1 MSLRSLNIPVID
13 FVGKRKFAMIFSAV
27 LLVLSITSIGFQGL
41 KFGIDFTGGT
51 LIELGYENTADL
63 EDIRSKLSEGDF
75 KGTNVQYF
83 GSDTEVLIQLE
94 PQEVS
99 SAKLSSSIIRMLGD
113 GIDIRRVEFVGP
125 KVGEELTNDGG
136 LAMLYALIGILIY
149 VAFRFEYR
157 FALGSIAALVHDV
170 IITLGIFSILQIE
183 FDLTVLAA
191 ILAVIGYSLNDTIVV
206 FDRIRENFLST
217 RQVEVEPIIN
227 EALNQTLSRTLMT
240 SLTTLLVLLA
250 LFYLGGEVIHSFAG
264 ALLIGV
270 IVGTYSSIYVASSMI
285 LALGISKED
294 MLPSEKEKKEIQ
306 VEAEPIINEALNQTL
321 SRTLMTSLTTLLVLL
336 ALFYLGGEVI
346 HSFAGALLIGVIVG
360 TYSSIYVASSMI
372 LALGISKEDMLP
384 SEKEKKE
391 IDARP

>member
-27 LLVLSITSIGFQGL
+27 LLVLSIASISFQGL

-51 LIELGYENTADL
+51 LIELGYEKTADL
-63 EDIRSKLSEGDF
+63 EDIRLKLSEGDF

-113 GIDIRRVEFVGP
+113 GIDVRRVEFVGP

-206 FDRIRENFLST
+206 FDRIRENFLSS
-217 RQVEVEPIIN
+217 RQVVAESIIN

-270 IVGTYSSIYVASSMI
+270 II
-285 LALGISKED
+285 
-294 MLPSEKEKKEIQ
+294 
-306 VEAEPIINEALNQTL
+306 
-321 SRTLMTSLTTLLVLL
+321 
-336 ALFYLGGEVI
+336 
-346 HSFAGALLIGVIVG
+346 G

>member
-27 LLVLSITSIGFQGL
+27 LLVLSIASISFQGL

-51 LIELGYENTADL
+51 LIELGYEKTADL
-63 EDIRSKLSEGDF
+63 EDIRLKLSEGDF

-113 GIDIRRVEFVGP
+113 GIDVRRVEFVGP

-217 RQVEVEPIIN
+217 RQVESEPIIN

-270 IVGTYSSIYVASSMI
+270 II
-285 LALGISKED
+285 
-294 MLPSEKEKKEIQ
+294 
-306 VEAEPIINEALNQTL
+306 
-321 SRTLMTSLTTLLVLL
+321 
-336 ALFYLGGEVI
+336 
-346 HSFAGALLIGVIVG
+346 G

>member
-1 MSLRSLNIPVID
+1 MSLKSLNIPVIN
-13 FVGKRKFAMIFSAV
+13 FVGNRKYALIFSAI
-27 LLVLSITSIGFQGL
+27 LLVVSIASIGFQGL

-51 LIELGYENTADL
+51 LIELGYEKTADL
-63 EDIRSKLSEGDF
+63 EDIRSKLISANYT
-75 KGTNVQYF
+75 GTNVQYF

-94 PQEVS
+94 PQAAS
-99 SAKLSSSIIRMLGD
+99 SAQLSSSIIRMLGD
-113 GIDIRRVEFVGP
+113 GLDVRRVEFVGP

-170 IITLGIFSILQIE
+170 IITIGIFSLLQIE

-217 RQVEVEPIIN
+217 RHIESGPIVN
-227 EALNQTLSRTLMT
+227 DALNQTLSRTLMT
-240 SLTTLLVLLA
+240 SLTTLIVLLA

-264 ALLIGV
+264 ALIIGV
-270 IVGTYSSIYVASSMI
+270 IIGTYSSIYVASSMI
-285 LALGISKED
+285 L
-294 MLPSEKEKKEIQ
+294 
-306 VEAEPIINEALNQTL
+306 V
-321 SRTLMTSLTTLLVLL
+321 
-336 ALFYLGGEVI
+336 
-346 HSFAGALLIGVIVG
+346 
-360 TYSSIYVASSMI
+360 
-372 LALGISKEDMLP
+372 LGISKEDMLP

>member
-13 FVGKRKFAMIFSAV
+13 FVGKRKYAMILSAFL
-27 LLVLSITSIGFQGL
+27 LLVSIVSIGFQGL
-41 KFGIDFTGGT
+41 KLGIDFTGGT

-63 EDIRSKLSEGDF
+63 DDIRSKLESANYSGA
-75 KGTNVQYF
+75 NVQYF

-94 PQEVS
+94 PQAVS
-99 SAKLSSSIIRMLGD
+99 SAKLSSSIIRMLGED
-113 GIDIRRVEFVGP
+113 IDVRRVEFVGP

-170 IITLGIFSILQIE
+170 MITLGVFSLLQIE

-206 FDRIRENFLST
+206 FDRTRENFLTT
-217 RQVEVEPIIN
+217 RHVEPGPIIN

-270 IVGTYSSIYVASSMI
+270 IIGTYSSIYVASSMI
-285 LALGISKED
+285 L
-294 MLPSEKEKKEIQ
+294 
-306 VEAEPIINEALNQTL
+306 V
-321 SRTLMTSLTTLLVLL
+321 
-336 ALFYLGGEVI
+336 
-346 HSFAGALLIGVIVG
+346 
-360 TYSSIYVASSMI
+360 
-372 LALGISKEDMLP
+372 LGISKEDMLP

>member
-27 LLVLSITSIGFQGL
+27 LLVLSIASISFQGL

-51 LIELGYENTADL
+51 LIELGYEKTADL
-63 EDIRSKLSEGDF
+63 EDIRLKLSEGDF
-75 KGTNVQYF
+75 NGTNVQYF

-113 GIDIRRVEFVGP
+113 GIDVRRVEFVGP

-217 RQVEVEPIIN
+217 RQVE
-227 EALNQTLSRTLMT
+227 
-240 SLTTLLVLLA
+240 
-250 LFYLGGEVIHSFAG
+250 
-264 ALLIGV
+264 
-270 IVGTYSSIYVASSMI
+270 
-285 LALGISKED
+285 
-294 MLPSEKEKKEIQ
+294 
-306 VEAEPIINEALNQTL
+306 AEPIINEALNQTL

-346 HSFAGALLIGVIVG
+346 HSFAGALLIGVIIG

-372 LALGISKEDMLP
+372 LALGISMEDMLP

>member
-27 LLVLSITSIGFQGL
+27 LLVLSIASISFQGL

-51 LIELGYENTADL
+51 LIELGYEKTADL
-63 EDIRSKLSEGDF
+63 EDIRLKLSEGDF

-113 GIDIRRVEFVGP
+113 GIDVRRVEFVGP

-157 FALGSIAALVHDV
+157 FALGSVAALVHDV
-170 IITLGIFSILQIE
+170 IITLGVFSILQIE

-206 FDRIRENFLST
+206 FDRIRENFLS
-217 RQVEVEPIIN
+217 
-227 EALNQTLSRTLMT
+227 SR
-240 SLTTLLVLLA
+240 
-250 LFYLGGEVIHSFAG
+250 
-264 ALLIGV
+264 
-270 IVGTYSSIYVASSMI
+270 
-285 LALGISKED
+285 
-294 MLPSEKEKKEIQ
+294 Q

-346 HSFAGALLIGVIVG
+346 HSFAGALLIGVIIG